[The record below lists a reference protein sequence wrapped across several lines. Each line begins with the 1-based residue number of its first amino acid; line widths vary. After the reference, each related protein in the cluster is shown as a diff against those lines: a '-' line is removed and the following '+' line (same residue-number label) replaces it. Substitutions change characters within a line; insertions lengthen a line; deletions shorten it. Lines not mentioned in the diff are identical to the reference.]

1 MHRAIMY
8 RRTQAGLV
16 AQRHAVMLLRAAGR
30 VVIVVGERGAP
41 IFGDGARVLARDR
54 LTGVSTDIVL
64 IGTESLFEGLVRRQQ
79 YGSSL

>member
-16 AQRHAVMLLRAAGR
+16 AQRRAVMLLRAAGR
-30 VVIVVGERGAP
+30 VAIVVGERGAP
-41 IFGDGARVLARDR
+41 IFGARVMALDR
-54 LTGVSTDIVL
+54 LMGVSTGIVL

>member
-41 IFGDGARVLARDR
+41 IFGARVLALDR
-54 LTGVSTDIVL
+54 LTGVSMDIVL

-79 YGSSL
+79 YSSSP